1 MQEIKYSIICC
12 YYNEISLLKNKFISF
27 FEEVN
32 NFAFSYEVIICDNNS
47 NDGTT
52 EYLRELKNRN
62 FKKLKFIF
70 NDKNLGKGGSIKK
83 AIDLSLGKYIVIF
96 DLDEY
101 LSKDLI
107 KADTILTE
115 NNQIDFLVGTRLRH
129 QKKFIYKK
137 NYYGV
142 RIMTMLINF
151 LFKTNIS
158 DAAGATKIFKKDIY
172 EDLIIKTKNFDFEF
186 DVLCK
191 FAKKEYQVSE
201 FPIEYFPRSIAE
213 GKKLRAI
220 KDGSSILLTILRNY
234 FLK

>member
-1 MQEIKYSIICC
+1 M
-12 YYNEISLLKNKFISF
+12 
-27 FEEVN
+27 
-32 NFAFSYEVIICDNNS
+32 
-47 NDGTT
+47 
-52 EYLRELKNRN
+52 
-62 FKKLKFIF
+62 F

-107 KADTILTE
+107 KADTILTD

-142 RIMTMLINF
+142 RIMTMLINY
-151 LFKTNIS
+151 LYNTHIS
-158 DAAGATKIFKKDIY
+158 DAAGATKIFKKSVYSNFNISSSG
-172 EDLIIKTKNFDFEF
+172 FDFEF
-186 DVLCK
+186 EVLCK
-191 FAKKEYQVSE
+191 FAKQGYQVTE
-201 FPIEYFPRSIAE
+201 FPIEYYPRSFEE

-220 KDGSSILLTILRNY
+220 KDGSQILKTILKSY
-234 FLK
+234 FI

>member
-1 MQEIKYSIICC
+1 MSEVKYSIICC

-27 FEEVN
+27 LQEVN
-32 NFAFSYEVIICDNNS
+32 NFPFSYEVIICDNNS

-52 EYLRELKNRN
+52 EYLRDLKNRN

-107 KADTILTE
+107 KADRILTD
-115 NNQIDFLVGTRLRH
+115 NNQIDFLVGTRLGH
-129 QKKFIYKK
+129 QKKFIYKR

-151 LFKTNIS
+151 LYNTRIS
-158 DAAGATKIFKKDIY
+158 DAAGATKIFKKSVYSNCNISSSG
-172 EDLIIKTKNFDFEF
+172 FDFEF
-186 DVLCK
+186 EVLCK
-191 FAKKEYQVSE
+191 FAKHGYLVTE
-201 FPIEYFPRSIAE
+201 FPIEYNPRSFE
-213 GKKLRAI
+213 QGKKLRAF
-220 KDGSSILLTILRNY
+220 KDGSQILKTILKSY
-234 FLK
+234 FI

>member
-1 MQEIKYSIICC
+1 VQEIKYSIICC
-12 YYNEISLLKNKFISF
+12 YYNEINLLNNKFISF
-27 FEEVN
+27 VEEVK
-32 NFAFSYEVIICDNNS
+32 NFPFSYEVILCDNNS

-52 EYLRELKNRN
+52 EYLRELKNKN
-62 FKKLKFIF
+62 LEKLKFIF

-107 KADTILTE
+107 KADTILTD

-142 RIMTMLINF
+142 RIMTMLINY
-151 LFKTNIS
+151 LYNTRIS
-158 DAAGATKIFKKDIY
+158 DAAGATKIFKKSVYSNFNISSSG
-172 EDLIIKTKNFDFEF
+172 FDFEF
-186 DVLCK
+186 EVLCK
-191 FAKKEYQVSE
+191 FAKQGYQVTE
-201 FPIEYFPRSIAE
+201 FPIEYYPRSFEE
-213 GKKLRAI
+213 GKKLRAF
-220 KDGSSILLTILRNY
+220 KDGSQILKTILKSY
-234 FLK
+234 FI

>member
-12 YYNEISLLKNKFISF
+12 YYNEINLLNNKFSSF
-27 FEEVN
+27 VEEVK
-32 NFAFSYEVIICDNNS
+32 NFPFSYEVILCDNNS

-52 EYLRELKNRN
+52 EYLRELKKKNLE
-62 FKKLKFIF
+62 KLKFIF

-107 KADTILTE
+107 KADTILTD

-142 RIMTMLINF
+142 RIMSMLINF
-151 LFKTNIS
+151 LFKTKVS
-158 DAAGATKIFKKDIY
+158 DAAGATKIFKKNIY
-172 EDLIIKTKNFDFEF
+172 DKFKYSTNGFDFEF
-186 DVLCK
+186 EVLCK
-191 FAKKEYQVSE
+191 FAKNGFKVSE
-201 FPIEYFPRSIAE
+201 FPIEYHPRSFEE
-213 GKKLRAI
+213 GKKLRAF
-220 KDGSSILLTILRNY
+220 KDGFYILKTIIKSYLI
-234 FLK
+234 K